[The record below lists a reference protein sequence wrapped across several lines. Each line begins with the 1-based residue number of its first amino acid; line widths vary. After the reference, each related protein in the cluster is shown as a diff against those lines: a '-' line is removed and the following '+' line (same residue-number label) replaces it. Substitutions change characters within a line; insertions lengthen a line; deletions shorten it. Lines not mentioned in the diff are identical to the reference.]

1 MSWCG
6 YEMGMRLSNLAKGSK
21 ARVVGV
27 DARTETGVRILE
39 MGVTPGVT
47 IVMTGA
53 APLGDPLAYEV
64 RGYRLS
70 LRKTEADLVEV
81 EGL

>member
-1 MSWCG
+1 MTV
-6 YEMGMRLSNLAKGSK
+6 RLSELAKGEK

-39 MGVTPGVT
+39 MGMTPGVT
-47 IVMTGA
+47 VSLTGA
-53 APLGDPLAYEV
+53 APLGDPLAFEV

-70 LRKTEADLVEV
+70 LRRAEADLVEV
-81 EGL
+81 ERL

>member
-1 MSWCG
+1 MAT
-6 YEMGMRLSNLAKGSK
+6 RLSELAKGEK

-27 DARTETGVRILE
+27 DARTETGIRIME

-47 IVMTGA
+47 VVMTGA
-53 APLGDPLAYEV
+53 APMGDPLSYEV

-81 EGL
+81 EGI